1 LNILN
6 KKGMGKSKLRS
17 SINNSMSHKLV
28 DEYIERLKPKRTDE
42 QVAEMYLDW
51 VNNFLTLEGFASHYD
66 LSKEDVNT
74 IIDLGRKL
82 NNKTN

>member
-1 LNILN
+1 
-6 KKGMGKSKLRS
+6 
-17 SINNSMSHKLV
+17 MSHKLV

-42 QVAEMYLDW
+42 QVVEMYLDW